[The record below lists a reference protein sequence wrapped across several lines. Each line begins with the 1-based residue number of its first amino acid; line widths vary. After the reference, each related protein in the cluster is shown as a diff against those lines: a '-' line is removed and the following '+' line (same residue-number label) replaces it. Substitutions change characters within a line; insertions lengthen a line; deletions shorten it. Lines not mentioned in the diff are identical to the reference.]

1 MEACMPAAT
10 APSLVLVD
18 MGAPLQECLRRLH
31 AQTARVA
38 ATLAAE
44 QQDKLF
50 GGTAAPS
57 AAALLSEYRA
67 VASDT
72 LDSSDSDTAQLRR
85 RIARKLQ
92 RLRKERHIDLCSPTA
107 FPDDV
112 DDLAAALPAMPAG
125 AKARSEASG
134 NHAKAPTRA
143 PPPPPLSDDVWVVQ
157 GGGEDEDDIFGWV
170 TQRPNESPHPAS
182 ERAESAASPPRAA
195 AAAVAGTARVTAGEA
210 HDGEGAVDALLS
222 RIACCLG
229 DVVECKCRHV
239 ATIEGVYQQLITL
252 QRYAESLLSMR
263 EGSSG
268 GAADSLG
275 ARLRRLLA
283 YQPSHTVASEEE
295 QQVWQ
300 RAWTAMGCNA
310 ASALRVGTSV
320 EMIDVAVLARANVQ
334 RYETL
339 QRRWMAVR
347 QAYEAHVGQLNQQ
360 IALAALQLD
369 KMEAMSK
376 SAQH

>member
-1 MEACMPAAT
+1 MEACVSTAA

-38 ATLAAE
+38 ATLAAR

-72 LDSSDSDTAQLRR
+72 LDSSDEGTAQLRR
-85 RIARKLQ
+85 RIAQKLQ

-112 DDLAAALPAMPAG
+112 EDLAAALPTMPAG
-125 AKARSEASG
+125 AKSRNEALG

-143 PPPPPLSDDVWVVQ
+143 SPPPPLSDDVWVVQ

-182 ERAESAASPPRAA
+182 ERAESVVTPSRAA
-195 AAAVAGTARVTAGEA
+195 ATAVAGTTRVTAGEA
-210 HDGEGAVDALLS
+210 HDDEGAVDALLS

-229 DVVECKCRHV
+229 DVVECKCRHA
-239 ATIEGVYQQLITL
+239 ATVEGVYQQLITL
-252 QRYAESLLSMR
+252 QRYAESLLNMR
-263 EGSSG
+263 EGSVG
-268 GAADSLG
+268 GTADSLG

-300 RAWTAMGCNA
+300 RAWAAMGCNA
-310 ASALRVGTSV
+310 APALRVGASV
-320 EMIDVAVLARANVQ
+320 ELIDVAVLARANAQ
-334 RYETL
+334 RYEAL
-339 QRRWMAVR
+339 LRRWLVVR
-347 QAYEAHVGQLNQQ
+347 QAYEAHVGQLNQRM
-360 IALAALQLD
+360 ALAALQLD
-369 KMEAMSK
+369 KMEAVPK
-376 SAQH
+376 LAQH